1 MFLSGFQQWG
11 QASAACVGG
20 NFRRYAR
27 TAGSRPRGNTMKVR
41 QISTVAGLA
50 TGAAIAFAPL
60 ASAAPTDLIDFDLIN
75 SSQISSLNSF
85 FEFGA
90 LISGVPDT
98 AYTSGVE
105 TGGFDVLTPA
115 GIADYAPVLTDPSQ
129 ADELTPFLYF
139 LYGVNPIEAGISTT
153 ASGSYSVLNGAL
165 INFADSSNASLFTLF
180 NPGEALT
187 DDIFIGS
194 PTNVAAAL
202 ASDDAAGWF
211 FERGV
216 GNLAGYLGLD
226 LSSLDPTDPS
236 AAAAGDIDFSDVLSS
251 QIATLNSIFDT
262 GAVLTGVPANVIT
275 LDAGFS
281 TVPEAF
287 LPVAGADVEDLTPFT
302 YFVYGIDPIDAG
314 LSTDPGSYN
323 VFNGALTQFFDAYNV
338 GLYALLSGGDLV
350 PEANYGDFLLGAEGS
365 ILDAIG
371 GEDATVFSAISDF
384 LSNGFAN
391 LAGYF
396 DIGSLMPSM

>member
-1 MFLSGFQQWG
+1 
-11 QASAACVGG
+11 
-20 NFRRYAR
+20 
-27 TAGSRPRGNTMKVR
+27 MKVR

-60 ASAAPTDLIDFDLIN
+60 ASAAPTDLIDFDAIN
-75 SSQISSLNSF
+75 ASQIASLNSIF
-85 FEFGA
+85 TLGA
-90 LISGVPDT
+90 TFTGVPAS
-98 AYTSGVE
+98 AYAEAGP
-105 TGGFDVLTPA
+105 GGFLALTPA
-115 GIADYAPVLTDPSQ
+115 GIETYAPVVTDP
-129 ADELTPFLYF
+129 ADVTAFEYF
-139 LYGVNPIEAGISTT
+139 LYGVDPIDAGIS
-153 ASGSYSVLNGAL
+153 SGSGAYNVFNGAL
-165 INFADSSNASLFTLF
+165 IQFADASNATLYGLF
-180 NPGEALT
+180 NPGDELPT
-187 DDIFIGS
+187 DIFLGS
-194 PTNVAAAL
+194 ENNVTAAL
-202 ASDDAAGWF
+202 ASDNPAAWFFDRGLGNLSGYFQIDLDGPDAA
-211 FERGV
+211 
-216 GNLAGYLGLD
+216 
-226 LSSLDPTDPS
+226 S
-236 AAAAGDIDFSDVLSS
+236 AAAGDIDFSDVLSS
-251 QIATLNSIFDT
+251 QISTLNSVFDT
-262 GAVLTGVPANVIT
+262 GALLSGVPASAIT
-275 LDAGFS
+275 LDAGGFS
-281 TVPEAF
+281 TVPEEF

-302 YFVYGIDPIDAG
+302 YFVYGLDPIDAG